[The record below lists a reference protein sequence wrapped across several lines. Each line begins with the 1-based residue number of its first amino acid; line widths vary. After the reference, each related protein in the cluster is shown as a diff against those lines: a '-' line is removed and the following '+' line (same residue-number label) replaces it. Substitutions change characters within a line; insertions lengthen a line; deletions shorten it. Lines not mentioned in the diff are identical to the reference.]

1 MRDNCTTML
10 VGQEGQP

>member
-1 MRDNCTTML
+1 ML